1 MASLATNYGATSARP
16 ELTRRRPKQRR
27 GSPDLSY
34 RRRLDSRRPPGRSPC
49 SPISKGAGGWWR
61 GRWSSP
67 EVRSRR
73 RRSSGECGVDSMVHG
88 RRGWW
93 ALRAPGSSL
102 STAVCSDSSCG
113 GSSHAGDE
121 ARRRRASGT
130 AALALGNVRSD
141 GKKGRTAEEL
151 TAVPQGWSVGS
162 GMSCRRRI
170 ERRRLPAVAMKMAV
184 MAWLQGTRRRMHRGR
199 ASWGRDGAPELI
211 GRARGG
217 WWLWMRRRRPPVAL
231 GGAPNRG
238 RERARASREKG

>member
-1 MASLATNYGATSARP
+1 M
-16 ELTRRRPKQRR
+16 
-27 GSPDLSY
+27 SY

-49 SPISKGAGGWWR
+49 SPVSKGAGGWWR
-61 GRWSSP
+61 GRRSSP

-73 RRSSGECGVDSMVHG
+73 RRSSGECGVDAMVHG

-130 AALALGNVRSD
+130 AALALGSMRSD

-162 GMSCRRRI
+162 GRGRSSRGGDGDLRRR
-170 ERRRLPAVAMKMAV
+170 EVEDDGVEMLGASGVAQ
-184 MAWLQGTRRRMHRGR
+184 L
-199 ASWGRDGAPELI
+199 DE
-211 GRARGG
+211 
-217 WWLWMRRRRPPVAL
+217 
-231 GGAPNRG
+231 
-238 RERARASREKG
+238 EE